1 MKIKFLL
8 LALVL
13 VWGTS
18 CNRFSVSHKGLA
30 PEDVVKSF
38 VELSASSKNLSD
50 RRRLADFCAGELRRA
65 FERMTDE
72 AFKLS
77 YTTTQLNI
85 KEFAVVSSAIVERQA
100 TVRYRVVVENGTG
113 TDPTLETNER
123 EVELVENRGAWFLE
137 NIRPYGSDQIAFTH
151 GMIF

>member
-1 MKIKFLL
+1 MKTKIVVLT
-8 LALVL
+8 LVL
-13 VWGTS
+13 FLGSS
-18 CNRFSVSHKGLA
+18 CNRFSVTHKGKA
-30 PEDVVKSF
+30 PDEVVKSF
-38 VELSASSKNLSD
+38 VELSATSKDLSD

-77 YTTTQLNI
+77 YTTSQLNI
-85 KEFAVVSSAIVERQA
+85 KEFSVVSSAIVERQA

-113 TDPTLETNER
+113 TDPTLEINER
-123 EVELVENRGAWFLE
+123 EVELTENRGAWFLE